1 MAEKSTNWYED
12 RRLPILVR
20 YFERRLNQ
28 SRKSVPG
35 TLLERYTK
43 VHVTLC
49 RRGRN
54 FELQSI
60 LSMLEILH
68 DPIGAKTLASRP
80 EMNGLSKNAI
90 KHTIYS
96 LRRLEKELY
105 PDD

>member
-1 MAEKSTNWYED
+1 MAEKSTSWYED

-20 YFERRLNQ
+20 YLERRLYQ
-28 SRKSVPG
+28 SRKPVPG

-43 VHVTLC
+43 VQATLC

-54 FELQSI
+54 FELQTI

-68 DPIGAKTLASRP
+68 DPMSVRTLASRP
-80 EMNGLSKNAI
+80 EMNSLSKNAI

-96 LRRLEKELY
+96 LRRLEKELF
-105 PDD
+105 PDN